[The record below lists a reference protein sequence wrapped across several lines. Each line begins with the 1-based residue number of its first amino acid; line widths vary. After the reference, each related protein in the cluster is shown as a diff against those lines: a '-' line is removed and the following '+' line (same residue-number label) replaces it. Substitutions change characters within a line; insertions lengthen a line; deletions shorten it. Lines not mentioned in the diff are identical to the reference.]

1 MLIHQD
7 LHHHQALATAIAILR
22 IRIMHQGDSLRR
34 FNEEDSNMLNQIRAD
49 KVSLPIL
56 ITAIEPFILIKD
68 SHQINVS
75 HQQGEIPRDSLKFS
89 QKFKQH
95 HFKWSFPKKNHKQG
109 YSLRLDND
117 RILTIGPP

>member
-1 MLIHQD
+1 
-7 LHHHQALATAIAILR
+7 
-22 IRIMHQGDSLRR
+22 
-34 FNEEDSNMLNQIRAD
+34 MLNQIRAD